1 MAAKEKGGGR
11 GWAECIK
18 GSVQTS
24 SDGIS
29 HGDKKYS
36 LRNILNDAVTDG
48 VRW

>member
-24 SDGIS
+24 SDGMS
-29 HGDKKYS
+29 WRQKVQPEEY
-36 LRNILNDAVTDG
+36 TQ
-48 VRW
+48 